1 LAKDHAKL
9 FRRLRE
15 RLRVW
20 PFARYVFNNLESG
33 LASADLEVGQWY
45 ADMVTDVQLRDQ
57 ISGFIRSEFE
67 LVQKGLRE
75 IFSEPLAE
83 RRPRFRYTVERRVKP
98 LRVLHQRQVELL
110 QKWRK
115 AEASVDS
122 SAENILGE
130 VRQTIAAIAAGLRT
144 TG

>member
-1 LAKDHAKL
+1 
-9 FRRLRE
+9 
-15 RLRVW
+15 
-20 PFARYVFNNLESG
+20 
-33 LASADLEVGQWY
+33 
-45 ADMVTDVQLRDQ
+45 
-57 ISGFIRSEFE
+57 
-67 LVQKGLRE
+67 VQKGLSE

-115 AEASVDS
+115 AEAGGDS